1 MKQYQELSEKQLSIL
16 NFIKDYVS
24 DNGISPTIEDVKIGC
39 QLSSKSVV
47 SYNLNILEKNGYLDR
62 KKGLARSIKSTKDY
76 ENEEIIEIPIVSNIS
91 AGTPLELYS
100 SDEIYHNQK
109 NSYESIKLSKK
120 MYKNKTNLIALKIS
134 GDSMKEDAIMD
145 GDIIILD
152 CNNVSTNDIK
162 NGDIVAARVDEDAGT
177 LKRIFLKNNKI
188 ELRPSNKHYSSI
200 FTDKTNVRL
209 SKFDKMCQDKPML
222 LILQENDDTLTAR
235 ACVPESH
242 LQKFKEGDAYTWL
255 HTSIRRLLDDSTLMH
270 KSTKKIEIKPPSG
283 KDWRLVATMPRIK
296 LASKSNEQKL
306 KVISTIIESANEFAN
321 NTWSWFINKCL
332 ILKFVK
338 GIS

>member
-188 ELRPSNKHYSSI
+188 ELRPSNKYYSSI
-200 FTDKTNVRL
+200 FTNKTNV
-209 SKFDKMCQDKPML
+209 KIDGKVVG
-222 LILQENDDTLTAR
+222 LIRN
-235 ACVPESH
+235 
-242 LQKFKEGDAYTWL
+242 Y
-255 HTSIRRLLDDSTLMH
+255 
-270 KSTKKIEIKPPSG
+270 
-283 KDWRLVATMPRIK
+283 
-296 LASKSNEQKL
+296 
-306 KVISTIIESANEFAN
+306 
-321 NTWSWFINKCL
+321 
-332 ILKFVK
+332 
-338 GIS
+338 